1 MDNPEKQNKKHN
13 TLCVGHHHTQDEDLH
28 NKKVD
33 EKIPRQRCKNRNKMY
48 NYGIQYF
55 YLFFN
60 FKFNIIISLTA
71 WMQADQFISMPV

>member
-1 MDNPEKQNKKHN
+1 
-13 TLCVGHHHTQDEDLH
+13 
-28 NKKVD
+28 
-33 EKIPRQRCKNRNKMY
+33 MY

-71 WMQADQFISMPV
+71 WMQADQFISMPVLKVMELYMILENNRTS

>member
-1 MDNPEKQNKKHN
+1 MIKD
-13 TLCVGHHHTQDEDLH
+13 
-28 NKKVD
+28 
-33 EKIPRQRCKNRNKMY
+33 KIIYRQRCKNRNKMY